1 MLKDKNK
8 FIVAN
13 AFSVSQTANKQKQ
26 GCVFGTKISGSGSNI
41 KKLRLRLQNDLV
53 SLKMKSIVL
62 FVQLY

>member
-41 KKLRLRLQNDLV
+41 KKL
-53 SLKMKSIVL
+53 
-62 FVQLY
+62 